1 MGILDY
7 IFNRGKQ
14 RLSYDFDDI
23 FKDVQQNSMKSIALE
38 TCANYIA
45 RTFSKSSFVLFCD
58 ETKKRE
64 IWDYRIN
71 HKANP
76 NQTAAEFWSEFVKSL
91 IKNGEA
97 LAYINN
103 RQEMFVVDSYVQKH
117 SLTGDVFDISTIQ
130 NVPVSITAH
139 YDEVLFIR
147 VENDNLEAFINDL
160 WNDYGSVLGR
170 LFQNQKTANQLRF
183 HMELPR
189 DKIRERA
196 RDLANQASD
205 KSEDTKESVSEKKES
220 FLATITKKLEN
231 DSVVPILLPKD
242 AKYEEYRSQ
251 TSIKVSYVEDIAKM
265 KQQYINDVADIL
277 GIPNGLIHGDLA
289 DNQKNYDT
297 YIATVIEPLA
307 QKIVSAMNYIIFN
320 RSELQKGN
328 KVQMVGFKNYDLF
341 SLSSNIDKLV
351 SSGSFTRN
359 EIRRELGYDPVEGG
373 DVFLLT
379 KNYMELGSIGKEKD
393 EKT

>member
-45 RTFSKSSFVLFCD
+45 RTFSKSSFIFFCD
-58 ETKKRE
+58 ETKKRD

-147 VENDNLEAFINDL
+147 VENNNLETFIDDL
-160 WNDYGSVLGR
+160 WNEYGSVLGR

-320 RSELQKGN
+320 RRELQKGN